1 MRPKQA
7 AKDSMRQSFKAEQL
21 QQQALDAPLRESR
34 NNYNNMK
41 ASAVTQTSLKE
52 TLTQRSS
59 DDNDGK

>member
-41 ASAVTQTSLKE
+41 ASAVT
-52 TLTQRSS
+52 
-59 DDNDGK
+59 